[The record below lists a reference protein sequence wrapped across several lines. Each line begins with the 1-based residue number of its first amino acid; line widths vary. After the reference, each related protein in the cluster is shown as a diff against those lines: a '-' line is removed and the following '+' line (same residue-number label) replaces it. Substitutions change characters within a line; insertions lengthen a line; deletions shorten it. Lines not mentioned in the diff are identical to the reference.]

1 MRILALGDVFGE
13 AAVGYLE
20 TALPRLLSFLRPEL
34 VIANAENASG
44 SSGVEPLQAQR
55 LFEAG
60 CDVLTGGNHTFG
72 RKAFSDYLE
81 AHENALRPA
90 NYPAGTPGGGYTV
103 CRAANG
109 ARVLVVSLRGNL
121 GFPAPLACPFE
132 TLERI
137 LAREAGHYDY
147 SAVDFHAEYT
157 SEKVAMG
164 RAFDGRVSVL
174 FGTHTHVPTADE
186 TVLPGGTGYITDL
199 GMTGPVDGVL
209 GVRSEIVVSAMKTK
223 LPAHFET
230 AKGEIR
236 ANGALFTLSE
246 EGRCLAAERIS
257 F

>member
-1 MRILALGDVFGE
+1 MKILALGDVFGE
-13 AAVGYLE
+13 AAVDYLVSS
-20 TALPRLLSFLRPEL
+20 LPKMLSSLSPDL

-44 SSGVEPLQAQR
+44 ASGVEPEAAER

-72 RKAFSDYLE
+72 RKAFSAYLD

-109 ARVLVVSLRGNL
+109 RRVLVVSLRGNL
-121 GFPAPLACPFE
+121 GFSAPLACPFE

-137 LAREAGHYDY
+137 LAREKGHYDV
-147 SAVDFHAEYT
+147 SVVDFHAEYT
-157 SEKVAMG
+157 SEKLALA
-164 RAFDGRVSVL
+164 RAFDGKVNVL

-186 TVLPGGTGYITDL
+186 TVLPGGTGYLTDL
-199 GMTGPVDGVL
+199 GMTGPVDSVL

-223 LPAHFET
+223 LPARFET
-230 AKGEIR
+230 AEGEIR
-236 ANGALFTLSE
+236 AHGALFTLSE
-246 EGRCLAAERIS
+246 EGGCLAAERIR